1 MAYNRTAPVADLG
14 FEGYVESSQVL
25 RFVLER
31 KDRKFGYSFITDQYP
46 YRAVGKRSEVEFLHR
61 RTLTMTGG
69 AALAC
74 KLDMA
79 VAYLRFECREDGGY
93 RMTLVPLADHAGSHT
108 PEELIGT
115 YYKMLE
121 EDLQRQPWN
130 YLWTHKRWK

>member
-1 MAYNRTAPVADLG
+1 MGQETV
-14 FEGYVESSQVL
+14 
-25 RFVLER
+25 
-31 KDRKFGYSFITDQYP
+31 
-46 YRAVGKRSEVEFLHR
+46 
-61 RTLTMTGG
+61 TMTGA

-115 YYKMLE
+115 YYKMLD